1 MGGEEDMPLAIQ
13 SPYTP
18 ANNSNFIIEVLSDL
32 VDIVIR
38 KRSGT
43 SHAQKQSFKG
53 PSNQEE

>member
-18 ANNSNFIIEVLSDL
+18 ANNSNFIIEVLTDL

-43 SHAQKQSFKG
+43 SHA
-53 PSNQEE
+53 